1 MNQQNYNHMEKQFAI
16 VLHSKTINDLFLILI
31 EKIHFEVILEKYLLL
46 RILILVTENLKKFYS
61 KDSLECI
68 RFPCMY
74 FLIVTL
80 PPQKNLK
87 NNQKNGYIL
96 LNKN

>member
-46 RILILVTENLKKFYS
+46 RILILVTEN
-61 KDSLECI
+61 
-68 RFPCMY
+68 
-74 FLIVTL
+74 
-80 PPQKNLK
+80 
-87 NNQKNGYIL
+87 
-96 LNKN
+96 